1 VFVDAKVERADG
13 RKPGP
18 CHGPE
23 QYFAIIFYALL
34 APKMDDNGTWNITVA
49 LFPLAVTSGEES
61 IGFHPPS
68 SEVAEGDIFWL
79 SQTVAVSDS
88 DSPCTGEE
96 LHDTES
102 DVLYVQPSDSE
113 LVIHV
118 VNINPR
124 EKVGFHE
131 SPDGCRKG
139 VVFAFRL
146 GHHASVD
153 VVEVKTDH
161 LLLRDVR

>member
-1 VFVDAKVERADG
+1 
-13 RKPGP
+13 
-18 CHGPE
+18 
-23 QYFAIIFYALL
+23 
-34 APKMDDNGTWNITVA
+34 MDENGTWNITVA

-79 SQTVAVSDS
+79 SQTFAVSDS
-88 DSPCTGEE
+88 NSPCTGEE
-96 LHDTES
+96 LHDTEGS
-102 DVLYVQPSDSE
+102 VFYVQSTDSE
-113 LVIHV
+113 LVIHA
-118 VNINPR
+118 VNMNPR

-131 SPDGCRKG
+131 SPDGCGKDM
-139 VVFAFRL
+139 VFAFRL
-146 GHHASVD
+146 RYHASVD